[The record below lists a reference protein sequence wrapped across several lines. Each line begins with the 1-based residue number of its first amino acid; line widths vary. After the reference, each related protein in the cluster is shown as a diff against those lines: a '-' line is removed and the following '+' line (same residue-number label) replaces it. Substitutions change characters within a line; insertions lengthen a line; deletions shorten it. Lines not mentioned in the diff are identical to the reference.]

1 MGTKLFPLI
10 IISAI
15 WMAQPAIAEPPAP
28 VIKAVKIIKA
38 KIIQPKK
45 IIISPVTPGTSIKD
59 PSKPG
64 MKIEIRADGTAMIWP
79 TTPGTTIKD
88 PTLPTYKAVK
98 DANGNT
104 IVYSTTPG
112 TSIRDFNAPSY
123 KIEIKK

>member
-1 MGTKLFPLI
+1 MKTITTI
-10 IISAI
+10 IILL
-15 WMAQPAIAEPPAP
+15 IAVNNLLAGDYLTKRMVTVTPT
-28 VIKAVKIIKA
+28 
-38 KIIQPKK
+38 
-45 IIISPVTPGTSIKD
+45 TPGTSIRD
-59 PSKPG
+59 FEQPG
-64 MKIEIRADGTAMIWP
+64 YKIETMPNKSIMVWP